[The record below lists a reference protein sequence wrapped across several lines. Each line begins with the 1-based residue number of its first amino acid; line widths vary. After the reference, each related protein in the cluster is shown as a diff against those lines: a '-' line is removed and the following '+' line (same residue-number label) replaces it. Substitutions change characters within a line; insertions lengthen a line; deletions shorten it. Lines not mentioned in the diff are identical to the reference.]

1 MKKIRILLFFI
12 FCFVHSGH
20 AATISPA
27 SFCLEKFDIGMNT
40 DLGIELVLSDVSNL
54 GPIDLNVRKPKRTR
68 LLKGYEPIPDASWFY
83 FLNPQ
88 IVPGKD
94 GRAKARMFLKVPHD
108 QKYLNQHWIVH
119 VAASPPKVGLF
130 SMNLVGIYMIE
141 TRASARINVPP
152 YGPLGV
158 VPSRLHLKKM
168 VSGKKKSG
176 LFVVYNNEKKPQTF
190 NISVQTCQPSIYTNL
205 QISQAPGFE
214 WIKDVKWVNLSHSKL
229 SINGKSKKE
238 MHVQVNI
245 PKGHH
250 YKGEG
255 WEAIIMVESINKG
268 GPAGFLRLLLSG

>member
-1 MKKIRILLFFI
+1 MKKRLFITLFV
-12 FCFVHSGH
+12 FCLVHTGN

-108 QKYLNQHWIVH
+108 QKYLNQHWSVH

-130 SMNLVGIYMIE
+130 SMNLVGVYMIE
-141 TRASARINVPP
+141 TRASAQINVAP
-152 YGPLGV
+152 YGSLGV
-158 VPSRLHLKKM
+158 VPSRLHLKKI
-168 VSGKKKSG
+168 VFGKNKTG
-176 LFVVYNNEKKPQTF
+176 QFFVYNNENKPQTYH
-190 NISVQTCQPSIYTNL
+190 ISVKTCQPSKYSNL

-214 WIKDVKWVNLSHSKL
+214 WITDVKWINPSHSKI
-229 SINGKSKKE
+229 SIKGKSKKE

-245 PKGHH
+245 PKGHQ

-255 WEAIIMVESINKG
+255 WEAIIMVESIKKG
-268 GPAGFLRLLLSG
+268 GPAGFLRLLLSD